1 MVKRFFDW
9 IFGYKFVKPVKLD
22 SPIEEMFWKEAKHR
36 IDNLEA
42 GYEVRLFPNIKYRLD
57 FAIPEYKIGIEL
69 DGHNTGGLCGFF
81 YHDIF
86 PYIIMLQFGGSF
98 PAEWGGDPDV
108 VELECPDRTNVV
120 KIELK
125 RVRDNV

>member
-1 MVKRFFDW
+1 MEDKPKV
-9 IFGYKFVKPVKLD
+9 GYQIIGTIKDIKG
-22 SPIEEMFWKEAKHR
+22 HC
-36 IDNLEA
+36 NA
-42 GYEVRLFPNIKYRLD
+42 GH
-57 FAIPEYKIGIEL
+57 KIGDEIKL
-69 DGHNTGGLCGFF
+69 DGHKAGGLCGFF

-86 PYIIMLQFGGSF
+86 PYIIMLQFGGSL

-125 RVRDNV
+125 RIRNNV